1 MLNVFIPAVPIW
13 RTMESKRNVGTIE
26 AVERSMQIIETL
38 RDLEGAGV
46 TEIAESL
53 GWAKS
58 TVHTHLRTLEEN
70 EYVVR
75 RGDEYVL
82 GFPFLAL
89 GQHVKNRERVY
100 KAVEPKIEESAKQTG
115 RRVQFIT
122 NEHGYAVYV
131 RIAEG
136 KHAVSTGSR
145 LGRSRVMLHASAAGK
160 AILAELPREE
170 VERILDRR
178 GLKKF
183 TENTI
188 TERDGLFEELETI
201 QARGYAFNHE
211 EHIPGLRAVAAPVH
225 DPEGDVLGS
234 MSIAGA
240 ARRMQGEQFKEDL
253 PELLLGI
260 VNEVEL
266 DLAYS

>member
-1 MLNVFIPAVPIW
+1 MTAAG
-13 RTMESKRNVGTIE
+13 SDGTID
-26 AVERSMQIIETL
+26 AVERCIQVVEEL
-38 RDLEGAGV
+38 EERDGAGV
-46 TEIAESL
+46 TEIADSL

-82 GFPFLAL
+82 GFPFLSL
-89 GQHVKNRERVY
+89 GQYVKNRERVY
-100 KAVEPKIEESAKQTG
+100 MAVEPKIEELAEQTG

-122 NEHGYAVYV
+122 NEHGHAVYV

-136 KHAVSTGSR
+136 QHAVSTGSK
-145 LGRSRVMLHASAAGK
+145 LGRSRMMLHASAAGK
-160 AILAELPREE
+160 SILSELPRAE
-170 VERILDRR
+170 VERILDKN
-178 GLKKF
+178 GLKEF

-188 TERDGLFEELETI
+188 TDRDALFEELETI
-201 QARGYAFNHE
+201 RARGYAFNHE
-211 EHIPGLRAVAAPVH
+211 EHIQGLRAVAAPVH
-225 DPEGDVLGS
+225 GPDGEVLGS
-234 MSIAGA
+234 VSIAGA
-240 ARRMQGEQFKEDL
+240 ARRMQGEQFEEEL
-253 PELLLGI
+253 PELLLGV

>member
-1 MLNVFIPAVPIW
+1 MTAAQP
-13 RTMESKRNVGTIE
+13 SGTID
-26 AVERSMQIIETL
+26 AVERCLQVVEEL
-38 RDLEGAGV
+38 EERDGAGV

-82 GFPFLAL
+82 GFRFLAL
-89 GQHVKNRERVY
+89 GQHVKNREQVY
-100 KAVEPKIEESAKQTG
+100 KAVEPKIEESAEQTG

-136 KHAVSTGSR
+136 QHAVSTGSK

-170 VERILDRR
+170 VEQILDRR

-188 TERDGLFEELETI
+188 TERDGLFEELKTI
-201 QARGYAFNHE
+201 RARGYAFNNE
-211 EHIPGLRAVAAPVH
+211 EHIPGLRAVAAAVH
-225 DPEGDVLGS
+225 DPEGEVLGS

-240 ARRMQGEQFKEDL
+240 ARRMQGEQFEEEL

>member
-1 MLNVFIPAVPIW
+1 M
-13 RTMESKRNVGTIE
+13 TSKIHDNDGTID
-26 AVERSMQIIETL
+26 AVERCLRVLELL
-38 RDLEGAGV
+38 RDRDGAGV
-46 TEIAESL
+46 TEIADEL

-70 EYVVR
+70 EYVIR
-75 RGDEYVL
+75 RGDQYVL
-82 GFPFLAL
+82 GFPFLNL
-89 GQHVKNRERVY
+89 GEYVKNREPVY
-100 KAVEPKIEESAKQTG
+100 SAVEPKIGELAERTG

-136 KHAVSTGSR
+136 KHAVSTGSK

-160 AILAELPREE
+160 AILANLPSDE
-170 VERILDRR
+170 VERIIDER
-178 GLKKF
+178 GLPKF

-188 TERDGLFEELETI
+188 TDRGELYDELG
-201 QARGYAFNHE
+201 RVREKGYAFNYE
-211 EHIPGLRAVAAPVH
+211 EHISGLRAVAAPIH
-225 DPEGDVLGS
+225 GPDEDVLGS
-234 MSIAGA
+234 VSVAGA
-240 ARRMQGEQFKEDL
+240 ARRMQGEQFEEEI